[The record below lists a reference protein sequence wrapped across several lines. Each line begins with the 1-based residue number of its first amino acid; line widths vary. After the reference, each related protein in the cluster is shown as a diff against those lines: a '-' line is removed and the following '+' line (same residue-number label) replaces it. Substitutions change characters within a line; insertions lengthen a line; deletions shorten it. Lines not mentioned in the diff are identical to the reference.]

1 LLFGSKGA
9 GLILAEKLFTLPA
22 ANEMLSQS
30 ALFAGKSRV
39 GKAPLTGL
47 GSVVDLCKQG
57 KARFQ
62 NSDG

>member
-1 LLFGSKGA
+1 
-9 GLILAEKLFTLPA
+9 
-22 ANEMLSQS
+22 MLSQS

-47 GSVVDLCKQG
+47 GSVVDLCQQG